1 MLNQFFQEITRDL
14 KHATQISV
22 INNMFP
28 SLPYEV
34 HILSY
39 LSLCFRHKLMIVL
52 QNLALVSLYIYI
64 FLAAPCHMEFLG
76 QGSNSSH
83 SYDLSRSC
91 GNAGSLTHC
100 GGAGIKPA
108 SQRSQ
113 DAADPVAPQRELHLH
128 WFLNKHN
135 IIFFFFL
142 SHLMR

>member
-135 IIFFFFL
+135 IIFFFFY
-142 SHLMR
+142 RI